1 MPYLEVSL
9 KIPLQLYIL
18 EFVSVVHLKELQ
30 LDAFL
35 KLDCVIPRSIVW
47 QPLYIFSVER

>member
-18 EFVSVVHLKELQ
+18 EFVGVVHLEELQ
-30 LDAFL
+30 LGAFL
-35 KLDCVIPRSIVW
+35 KLDYVIPK
-47 QPLYIFSVER
+47 SVV